1 MAYFEAVSPT
11 QPSWL
16 YGTEPGR
23 AIAPLGLALVTT
35 TVAITW
41 TLGSKL
47 GLFYDLTFVT
57 VCLLLAVR
65 IQRDEFGFAVTLPPA
80 LMGAVL
86 LLLAVA
92 SPETIADEGDGFVQ
106 AFVTGVAT
114 HSLALLVGWAFAL
127 LALEARRRG
136 AFSQE

>member
-35 TVAITW
+35 AVAITW
-41 TLGSKL
+41 LLDSQL
-47 GLFYDLTFVT
+47 GLFYDLSFVT
-57 VCLLLAVR
+57 ICLLLAVR
-65 IQRDEFGFAVTLPPA
+65 IHRAEFGFAVTLPPA

-86 LLLAVA
+86 VLLAVA
-92 SPETIADEGDGFVQ
+92 SPAMIADEGDGFVQ

-114 HSLALLVGWAFAL
+114 HSLALLVGWVFAL

-136 AFSQE
+136 ALSQE